1 MTPSGYS
8 GLVDVIKCDRNIPP
22 HRQYVVAVVL
32 AVFSFFNSRERDRK
46 RKLSTQQ
53 RKSTEKVSSERHTS
67 ARDIAERDIAE
78 RDIAE

>member
-1 MTPSGYS
+1 MYWYH
-8 GLVDVIKCDRNIPP
+8 PP

-32 AVFSFFNSRERDRK
+32 AVFSFFNSRERDTQQRESDRQTDRK
-46 RKLSTQQ
+46 GKLSTQQ